1 MSMKKLV
8 LIITLF
14 FTVHLYS
21 QEIPLPLK
29 CFPLNNTDSGDII
42 SGQMADIHGSVYALA
57 DRFGVKGK
65 ALSLGKEDSYL
76 SFPIN
81 GANPQGEKEL
91 TFTYWMYAGKDSI
104 AQTFWAK
111 DRDGNLLLGM
121 GKRRTNAV
129 LNIYHEKDE
138 QSISSDQQWMW
149 SDSNFAEGEG
159 WYFVAVIYSDDG
171 TRFYLGTPKG
181 KMTECYSAFT
191 PDWNLITEICIGTVD
206 DIPAAGMDDFKVY
219 DVALSK
225 EQVSTLYHSESQ
237 LSMGNEALLNVGTG
251 APLYSSTWYFH
262 CVGLDETFRYVMQ
275 NQTDLSF
282 LSAEAGYALAK
293 VSKAE
298 SDYQQWSFSPVSD
311 TAQGRIFT
319 ISNCA
324 TGMNLTDMRESVLQ
338 QASDNTDSQKWC
350 VGQIDANNQ
359 TRENITE
366 SNKMIPLYEEI
377 YFDKS
382 EQVIRVHINFPE
394 VENVKIRLTDIQG
407 VLFTQLSLNN
417 VILLD
422 KNIKA
427 PTNGVYI
434 VAIEAE
440 NYRLNRKIFV
450 NN

>member
-1 MSMKKLV
+1 MKNYILIVTLV
-8 LIITLF
+8 F
-14 FTVHLYS
+14 ASHLYG
-21 QEIPLPLK
+21 QEIPLQK
-29 CFPLNNTDSGDII
+29 CCLPLNGTNSEDII
-42 SGQMADIHGSVYALA
+42 SGKMADIYGKVYSLT
-57 DRFGVKGK
+57 DRFDAKGK
-65 ALSLGKEDSYL
+65 AIAFDKANSYITIPMTL
-76 SFPIN
+76 AD
-81 GANPQGEKEL
+81 GQVRREATL
-91 TFTYWMYAGKDSI
+91 TYWMYVTKDSI
-104 AQTFWAK
+104 AQAFWAK
-111 DRDGNLLLGM
+111 GSDGELLLGM
-121 GKRRTNAV
+121 KKKGMRAV
-129 LNIYHEKDE
+129 LNIYHKNGE

-293 VSKAE
+293 ISKAE

-324 TGMNLTDMRESVLQ
+324 TGMNLTDTREGVLQ
-338 QASDNTDSQKWC
+338 QVSDNTDSQKWC
-350 VGQIDANNQ
+350 VGQVDANNQ

-382 EQVIRVHINFPE
+382 AQVIRVHINFSE
-394 VENVKIRLTDIQG
+394 TENVKIRLTNLQG
-407 VLFTQLSLNN
+407 ALLCEFALAN
-417 VILLD
+417 VTLLD
-422 KNIKA
+422 KNIKIQ
-427 PTNGVYI
+427 TTGIYLVTVESDSY
-434 VAIEAE
+434 
-440 NYRLNRKIFV
+440 KINKKIIANF
-450 NN
+450 